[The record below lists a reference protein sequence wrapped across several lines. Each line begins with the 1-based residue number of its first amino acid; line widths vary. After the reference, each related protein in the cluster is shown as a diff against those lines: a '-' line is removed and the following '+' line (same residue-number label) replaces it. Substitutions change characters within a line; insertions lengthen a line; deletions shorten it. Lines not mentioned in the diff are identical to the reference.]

1 MPGGDRA
8 VTSRSGGQ
16 LYLVDT
22 SVLSRLR
29 NPDVA
34 GLVAGLIRERVAAT
48 CDTIEMEVVYSG
60 RSAEHIR
67 LITEQ
72 RAKQYLHLPMSATV
86 MNRAR
91 KVQVRMGLRGH
102 HRAAGVIDLMTA
114 ATAQEYGAVMLHY
127 DADFEHIAATT
138 GQAQLWVAPRGSLD

>member
-1 MPGGDRA
+1 MTR
-8 VTSRSGGQ
+8 RSAGQ

-22 SVLSRLR
+22 SVLSRLG
-29 NPDVA
+29 NPEVS

-48 CDTIEMEVVYSG
+48 CDTIEMEMVYSG
-60 RSAEHIR
+60 RNAEHIR

-72 RAKQYLHLPMSATV
+72 RAKQYLHLPMSAAV
-86 MNRAR
+86 MKRAR

-102 HRAAGVIDLMTA
+102 HRAAGVIDLLTA
-114 ATAQEYGAVMLHY
+114 AVAEEHGAIMLHY

-138 GQAQLWVAPRGSLD
+138 GQGQLWVAPRGSLD